1 MNFQREDV
9 TYLEA
14 WEHYSIIKP
23 FFLSFE
29 LGSMSNP
36 LYVSPFPDLVVLTA
50 DLPTL
55 LGVITGIAILT
66 GLICFVLK
74 LFSSN
79 RYPHPRHYA
88 NANLA
93 PPLLFSS
100 DNQWINGNSRLKTIN
115 FSWLYYFI

>member
-1 MNFQREDV
+1 MYLPENLPLINF
-9 TYLEA
+9 LLI
-14 WEHYSIIKP
+14 S
-23 FFLSFE
+23 
-29 LGSMSNP
+29 
-36 LYVSPFPDLVVLTA
+36 DLVVLTA

-100 DNQWINGNSRLKTIN
+100 DNQWINGMNIYKSPE
-115 FSWLYYFI
+115 S